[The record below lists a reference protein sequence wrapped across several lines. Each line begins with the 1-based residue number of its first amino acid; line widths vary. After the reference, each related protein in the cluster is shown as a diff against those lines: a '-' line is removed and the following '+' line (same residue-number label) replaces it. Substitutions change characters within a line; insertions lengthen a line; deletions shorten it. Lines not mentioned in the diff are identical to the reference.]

1 MMLTGDDAADMQQSE
16 RHKPFEHALTSS
28 CCSIA
33 IVHIVHSK
41 SRCLICKQQQDAEIW
56 LTFHSGCAML
66 RIRALPKSFLPHS
79 LSIVP
84 TSKFAG
90 RPPLTMLTGSHCGSC
105 SQDHFGC
112 SKTLICQSDATE
124 THRLRTDLGVLDKKH
139 KLYIFRIY
147 SWSGWHL
154 RSCSLAA
161 HALPHALLA
170 FAFSSAGLQKQ
181 RGMMREMCSFTHGVF
196 SMCSCR

>member
-1 MMLTGDDAADMQQSE
+1 
-16 RHKPFEHALTSS
+16 
-28 CCSIA
+28 
-33 IVHIVHSK
+33 
-41 SRCLICKQQQDAEIW
+41 
-56 LTFHSGCAML
+56 ML
-66 RIRALPKSFLPHS
+66 RIKALPNSFLPQS

-84 TSKFAG
+84 TSKLAG

-105 SQDHFGC
+105 SPRSC
-112 SKTLICQSDATE
+112 WLLKTPTYQSGGTE
-124 THRLRTDLGVLDKKH
+124 IRRLWTDLRILDKQH

-154 RSCSLAA
+154 RSCPLAA

-181 RGMMREMCSFTHGVF
+181 RRNEGVVQLHAGWVV
-196 SMCSCR
+196 

>member
-1 MMLTGDDAADMQQSE
+1 
-16 RHKPFEHALTSS
+16 
-28 CCSIA
+28 
-33 IVHIVHSK
+33 
-41 SRCLICKQQQDAEIW
+41 
-56 LTFHSGCAML
+56 ML
-66 RIRALPKSFLPHS
+66 RIKALPNSFLPHS

-105 SQDHFGC
+105 SPRSFWLL
-112 SKTLICQSDATE
+112 KTLLQQSDGTE
-124 THRLRTDLGVLDKKH
+124 THYLWTDLGILDKQH
-139 KLYIFRIY
+139 KLYVFRVY

-181 RGMMREMCSFTHGVF
+181 RGMLRGCTGFKQGICFDVKLDIQQANELA
-196 SMCSCR
+196 CSCSLRLCGSRWHSFVIEIWVPVNAACCSLLHSK